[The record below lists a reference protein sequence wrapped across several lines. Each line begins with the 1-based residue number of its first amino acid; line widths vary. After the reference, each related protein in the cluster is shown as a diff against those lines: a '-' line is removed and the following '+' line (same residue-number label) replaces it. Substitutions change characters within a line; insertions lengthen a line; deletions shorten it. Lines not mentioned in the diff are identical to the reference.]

1 MAWKK
6 DMNEEG
12 DEEKLSR
19 INAAGI
25 INITLENL
33 WRDTYSA
40 MADGNLVKWNRKL
53 DAIWVMLGGDV
64 KKDSPDDVNMKKI
77 DMNIYKTGGLSHK
90 PEGFGKIGSAEA
102 TNIALQ
108 YLYLKEKGLFLR
120 RLQNKQ
126 GKGTAYS
133 NEDDSDFD

>member
-6 DMNEEG
+6 DINEDG

-33 WRDTYSA
+33 WRDSYSA
-40 MADGNLVKWNRKL
+40 MAEGNLLKWNRKL
-53 DAIWVMLGGDV
+53 DDIWVMLGGDV
-64 KKDSPDDVNMKKI
+64 KKDSEDDKEMKKI
-77 DMNIYKTGGLSHK
+77 DMLIYKTGSLSHK
-90 PEGFGKIGSAEA
+90 KEGFGKIDSKEA
-102 TNIALQ
+102 TTISLQ
-108 YLYLKEKGLFLR
+108 YLYLKDKGLFLR